1 MEQNSRVKEETDS
14 GQGAFARFRAK
25 IRELSERQNGVFM
38 GIMQRIN
45 ERKIAEA
52 RQKLDGLQD
61 DDSQK

>member
-1 MEQNSRVKEETDS
+1 MDQNSDMKEEDL
-14 GQGAFARFRAK
+14 GRGAFERFKAK
-25 IRELSERQNGVFM
+25 IRELSERQNGVFT